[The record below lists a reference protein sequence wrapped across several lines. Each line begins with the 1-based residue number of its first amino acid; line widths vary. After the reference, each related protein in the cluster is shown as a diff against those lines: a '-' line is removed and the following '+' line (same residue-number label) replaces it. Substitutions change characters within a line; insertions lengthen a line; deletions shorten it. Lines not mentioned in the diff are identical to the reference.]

1 MQLHNHLSG
10 FLEVFKMHTR
20 VNKSEKHK
28 KKKKKKKRKRKKR
41 KILLSGFSN
50 GKGTRLGDARLWR
63 EL

>member
-1 MQLHNHLSG
+1 
-10 FLEVFKMHTR
+10 MHTR

-28 KKKKKKKRKRKKR
+28 KKKKRKKKEKEKKR

-50 GKGTRLGDARLWR
+50 GKGTRLGDARLWH